1 MDQLDMRHGAPSAAR
16 PTAANP
22 TAANPAAAQ
31 AHEAATP
38 DATDPGAAGF
48 SAARLRAAQH
58 AAQAAQIP
66 VTILT
71 GFLGAGKTTL
81 LNHIL
86 TARHG
91 MRIAVIE
98 NEFGEVDVDSDL
110 VETSSEEIFQMTN
123 GCICCVVDVRTDLVR
138 ILQTLLARPEKF
150 DHILVETSGLADP
163 MPVAATFFMDNDVA
177 RQVRLDGVVTLVDA
191 LHIESHLDDP
201 QLKGMDNQA
210 VDQVIAADRI
220 VINKTDLVDLADIRR
235 LQQRM
240 RALNQGAQIL
250 LSCHAQVDLGQ
261 ILGIGGF
268 DSGTALAGDPLFF
281 GDDAHACDEHCGHD
295 HDHGHHHGQHHAP
308 ASGVCEQAPAP
319 GHQHDPSVSSVS
331 LTFAAPF
338 DRWHFDIWL
347 KQLLDA
353 QGDDLFRL
361 KGIVAFAG
369 DGRRHVLQAVHRIV
383 ELAPADAWRS
393 GEARIGKLVFIG
405 RNLDA
410 DTLKSGLD
418 WCLAA
423 PVYAADAPAP
433 LPALA
438 SALTEAAT

>member
-1 MDQLDMRHGAPSAAR
+1 MHGAV
-16 PTAANP
+16 
-22 TAANPAAAQ
+22 
-31 AHEAATP
+31 
-38 DATDPGAAGF
+38 GAASPF
-48 SAARLRAAQH
+48 AAKPS
-58 AAQAAQIP
+58 QIP

-150 DHILVETSGLADP
+150 DAILVETSGLADP

-191 LHIESHLDDP
+191 LHVESHLDDP

-210 VDQVIAADRI
+210 VDQIIAADRI
-220 VINKTDLVDLADIRR
+220 VINKTDLVDMADIRR

-240 RALNQGAQIL
+240 RDINQGAQIL
-250 LSCHAQVDLGQ
+250 VSCHAQVDLGQ

-268 DSGTALAGDPLFF
+268 ESGVALADDPLFF
-281 GDDAHACDEHCGHD
+281 GSHDHGHELEHEHDHACDEHCAHD
-295 HDHGHHHGQHHAP
+295 HEHGRGAP
-308 ASGVCEQAPAP
+308 ASVCEQTAAP

-369 DGRRHVLQAVHRIV
+369 ESRRHVLQAVHRIV
-383 ELAPADAWRS
+383 DLRPADDWRAD
-393 GEARIGKLVFIG
+393 EARIGKLVFIG

-410 DTLKSGLD
+410 DTLKAGLD

-423 PVYAADAPAP
+423 PVHAAHEHR
-433 LPALA
+433 LL
-438 SALTEAAT
+438 EAAT

>member
-1 MDQLDMRHGAPSAAR
+1 MDQQDMMHGAPSAAS
-16 PTAANP
+16 PQATSSQAANP
-22 TAANPAAAQ
+22 QATSPQAGSPALR
-31 AHEAATP
+31 
-38 DATDPGAAGF
+38 
-48 SAARLRAAQH
+48 SAPQV
-58 AAQAAQIP
+58 P

-86 TARHG
+86 TAQHG

-191 LHIESHLDDP
+191 LHIEGHLDDP
-201 QLKGMDNQA
+201 QLQGMDNQA
-210 VDQVIAADRI
+210 VDQIIAADRV

-240 RALNQGAQIL
+240 RAINQGAQIL
-250 LSCHAQVDLGQ
+250 VSCHAQVDLGQ
-261 ILGIGGF
+261 VLGIGGF
-268 DSGTALAGDPLFF
+268 DSGVALADDPRFF
-281 GDDAHACDEHCGHD
+281 GDDDHHCDEHCEHGHEHEHD
-295 HDHGHHHGQHHAP
+295 HEHSHHHAHHDGHGVP
-308 ASGVCEQAPAP
+308 SGVCEQASAP

-331 LTFAAPF
+331 LTFSAPF

-347 KQLLDA
+347 GQLLAA

-383 ELAPADAWRS
+383 DLRPADAWRAD
-393 GEARIGKLVFIG
+393 EARISKLVFIG
-405 RNLDA
+405 RKLDA

-423 PVYAADAPAP
+423 PVFAGQ
-433 LPALA
+433 LHGERLLEA
-438 SALTEAAT
+438 ST